1 LDVEGATKLLI
12 DDGFRATSPSA
23 TAFLLGQIPDWRSRY
38 PKSVAYLEELMT
50 LCDWS
55 LSPIALSVVFVRA

>member
-12 DDGFRATSPSA
+12 DDGFMANSPSA

-38 PKSVAYLEELMT
+38 PKSVDYLKELMA
-50 LCDWS
+50 LCDWG
-55 LSPIALSVVFVRA
+55 LSPIALSDVS